1 MNILLTNDDGYRA
14 DGIRILSD
22 VLISEGHTVYVV
34 APSEN
39 RSAVSNGITMT
50 RPLELYS
57 VGDRSWSCS
66 GTPADC
72 VITALKSNLIDSS
85 VDIILSGINDG
96 GNIGTDII
104 YSGTCAAARQG
115 ALYGIPS
122 VALSIAFSRAD
133 SEKQLYYRRMAKFA
147 EKNLEVLLRLGGADR
162 CAAFVNVNAF
172 DCGEWGGARTTRA
185 LSVRQYD
192 DVVDVVCTESGCMK
206 AYFYGKEP
214 VSSCCEDSDFRICS
228 DGFIAVSRILVEPVH
243 LNIMDGIRFSL

>member
-1 MNILLTNDDGYRA
+1 MNILLTNDDGYDA
-14 DGIRILSD
+14 DGIQILSG
-22 VLISEGHTVYVV
+22 VLKSSGHTVYVV

-50 RPLELYS
+50 KPLELHPA
-57 VGDRSWSCS
+57 GDRVWSCS

-72 VITALKSNLIDSS
+72 VITALKSGLTGSS

-96 GNIGTDII
+96 GNLGTDII

-115 ALYGIPS
+115 ALYGVPS
-122 VALSIAFSRAD
+122 VALSITFARED
-133 SEKQLYYRRMAKFA
+133 SDRRLYYRRMAQFA
-147 EKNLEVLLRLGGADR
+147 ERNLEVLSHLGGADR

-172 DCGEWGGARTTRA
+172 DCGEWGGARAARA

-192 DVVDVVCTESGCMK
+192 DSVDIVCTESGCMK
-206 AYFYGKEP
+206 AYFYGEEP
-214 VSSCCEDSDFRICS
+214 VSSCGEDSDFRICS

-243 LNIMDGIRFSL
+243 LDIMDDIRFSV